1 MTERERAQ
9 RGVLVGGGISFLAVM
24 QTKLLP
30 FNLHC
35 ELLRSSDKCDSL
47 YRFINRDRSIFMV
60 YGKSLC
66 TIYVIA
72 QHIIIILLIKKK
84 IGQHKFEISF
94 EKAIKIYSK
103 HLGAIA
109 AGSQCSVLSAHFLS
123 GGCLISTQRERCIN
137 ILLGRRQSAR
147 CTRERERQRPCC
159 NAKNKTTCSRASIN
173 I

>member
-47 YRFINRDRSIFMV
+47 YKFINRGRSIFMV
-60 YGKSLC
+60 YGKSLY
-66 TIYVIA
+66 TIWYCPSHNYNFIN
-72 QHIIIILLIKKK
+72 QNKQ
-84 IGQHKFEISF
+84 IGQHTFEMSL

-123 GGCLISTQRERCIN
+123 GGCLISTQQERCIN

-147 CTRERERQRPCC
+147 CTRQRENDKGRVATQ
-159 NAKNKTTCSRASIN
+159 KTKQLVRASIN

>member
-1 MTERERAQ
+1 MAKAC
-9 RGVLVGGGISFLAVM
+9 VLYI
-24 QTKLLP
+24 
-30 FNLHC
+30 
-35 ELLRSSDKCDSL
+35 
-47 YRFINRDRSIFMV
+47 
-60 YGKSLC
+60 
-66 TIYVIA
+66 IA
-72 QHIIIILLIKKK
+72 QHMINFINQNKQ
-84 IGQHKFEISF
+84 IGQHTFEMSL

-159 NAKNKTTCSRASIN
+159 NAKNKTTCSRIYKYIN
-173 I
+173 ELKHGNCAKVRKSPKRKSATKEEYHRLLNAALILSRL